1 MGTDGA
7 AAKRLVVREG
17 RVRGEERA
25 GEGAGVWLA
34 TRSTTSKEKA
44 RRRCLL
50 LLLLLLLGLRPP
62 LSTSQRP
69 SAVSALS
76 LSEIGG
82 EAGGAA
88 ALL

>member
-50 LLLLLLLGLRPP
+50 LLLLLGLRPP